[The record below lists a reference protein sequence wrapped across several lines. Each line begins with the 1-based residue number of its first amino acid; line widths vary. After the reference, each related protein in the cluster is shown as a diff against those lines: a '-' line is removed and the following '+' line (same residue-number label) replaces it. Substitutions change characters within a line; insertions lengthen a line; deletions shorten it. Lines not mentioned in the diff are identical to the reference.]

1 MLVNPSRRRVIRFL
15 TENHVPIQSQCSYD
29 SVFLHLILQLAWMTI
44 NTYLFV
50 NAFIDLDTSKKK
62 LLPSS
67 YCQGKCFLYSQSNRD
82 AVFTYAKIQIR
93 IRSGNP
99 MVCFW
104 NNKIWMSFL
113 RLPPL
118 ILTFQSSTYLSFV
131 LFPKFCYSNGRIDN
145 YQYTLQRAPIE
156 MQWFS
161 LYFILT
167 GWFGLG
173 SCVCRCAKFQLH
185 ADSFDHVQKSSLIYQ
200 RPGGE

>member
-15 TENHVPIQSQCSYD
+15 TENHVPFQSQCSYD

-50 NAFIDLDTSKKK
+50 NAFIELDTSKKNFYLRVIVK
-62 LLPSS
+62 VSALCIHNL
-67 YCQGKCFLYSQSNRD
+67 D
-82 AVFTYAKIQIR
+82 VVFTYAKIQIR

-131 LFPKFCYSNGRIDN
+131 LFLKFCYSNGRIDN
-145 YQYTLQRAPIE
+145 YQYPLQRAPIE